1 MNRQSNKMTTGISA
15 LVLGKQGRHEDG
27 RSGVIIQELKGYQL
41 IQFAVFPDQIP
52 RFQTS
57 LMQLINIDQLADIS
71 SSARTSNM
79 ILLRPELTK
88 FWLVRQRGGEQTLFK
103 ALAHYFP
110 LDLTGSK
117 VVVRL
122 SGADAALLINRF
134 CAVDLSC
141 PAGKFWGTALHHVP
155 IHILKTSA
163 TAYLLFLSR
172 SYAESLAKLIHHAA
186 LQFGVDVKS
195 VAAWDINGR

>member
-1 MNRQSNKMTTGISA
+1 MNRQNNEMTTGISA

-27 RSGVIIQELKGYQL
+27 RSGVIMQELTGYQL
-41 IQFAVFPDQIP
+41 VQLAVFPDQIP
-52 RFQTS
+52 QFQTS

-71 SSARTSNM
+71 SSARTSNL
-79 ILLRPELTK
+79 ILLRPEFTK

-103 ALAHYFP
+103 ALANYFP

-122 SGADAALLINRF
+122 SGADAARLINRF

-141 PAGKFWGTALHHVP
+141 PEGKFLATALHHVP
-155 IHILKTSA
+155 VHILKASA
-163 TAYLLFLSR
+163 TAYLLFLPR
-172 SYAESLAKLIHHAA
+172 SYAESLAELLHHSA

-195 VAAWDINGR
+195 VAEWGMKK

>member
-1 MNRQSNKMTTGISA
+1 M
-15 LVLGKQGRHEDG
+15 
-27 RSGVIIQELKGYQL
+27 QELTGYQL
-41 IQFAVFPDQIP
+41 VQLAVFPDQIP

-79 ILLRPELTK
+79 ILLRPEFTK
-88 FWLVRQRGGEQTLFK
+88 FWLVRKRGGEQTLFK
-103 ALAHYFP
+103 SLAHYFP

-122 SGADAALLINRF
+122 SGANAARLINRF

-141 PAGKFWGTALHHVP
+141 PKGKFLATALHHVP
-155 IHILKTSA
+155 VHILKSSA
-163 TAYLLFLSR
+163 TAYLLFLPR
-172 SYAESLAKLIHHAA
+172 SYAKSLAELFYYSA

-195 VAAWDINGR
+195 VAEWSMKK

>member
-1 MNRQSNKMTTGISA
+1 M
-15 LVLGKQGRHEDG
+15 
-27 RSGVIIQELKGYQL
+27 QELTGHQL
-41 IQFAVFPDQIP
+41 VQRAVFPDQIP

-57 LMQLINIDQLADIS
+57 LMQRINIDQLADIS

-79 ILLRPELTK
+79 LLLRPEFTK
-88 FWLVRQRGGEQTLFK
+88 FWLVRQRGEEQTLFK

-117 VVVRL
+117 VVMRL
-122 SGADAALLINRF
+122 SGADAARLINRF

-141 PAGKFWGTALHHVP
+141 SKGEFLATALHPVP
-155 IHILKTSA
+155 VHILKSSA
-163 TAYLLFLSR
+163 TAYLLFLPR
-172 SYAESLAKLIHHAA
+172 SYAESLAELLYHSA

-195 VAAWDINGR
+195 VAEWSMKK

>member
-1 MNRQSNKMTTGISA
+1 MDRRNNKMTTGISA
-15 LVLGKQGRHEDG
+15 LVIGKQGRHEDD
-27 RSGVIIQELKGYQL
+27 RSGVIMQELTGYQL
-41 IQFAVFPDQIP
+41 VQLAVFPDQMT

-71 SSARTSNM
+71 ASARTSNM
-79 ILLRPELTK
+79 LLLRPEFTK
-88 FWLVRQRGGEQTLFK
+88 FWLVRQRSEEQTLFE

-117 VVVRL
+117 VVMRL
-122 SGADAALLINRF
+122 SGSDAARLINRF

-141 PAGKFWGTALHHVP
+141 PEGKFLATALHHVP
-155 IHILKTSA
+155 VHILKSSA
-163 TAYLLFLSR
+163 TSYLIFLPR
-172 SYAESLAKLIHHAA
+172 SYAESLAELLYHSA

-195 VAAWDINGR
+195 VAEWSMKK